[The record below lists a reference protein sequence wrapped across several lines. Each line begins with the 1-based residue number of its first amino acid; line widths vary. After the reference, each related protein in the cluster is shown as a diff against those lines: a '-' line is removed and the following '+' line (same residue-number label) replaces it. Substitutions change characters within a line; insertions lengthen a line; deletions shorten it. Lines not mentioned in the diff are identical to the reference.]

1 VFFWGGKGA
10 VLKELK
16 GEKMK
21 EIFYLK
27 LNVYILLTI
36 IPLSILGYYFAVHNE
51 SLFFL
56 YEWLLVALV
65 VVSILFSIK
74 NIVSIKNERKW
85 IAISILA
92 FLIQFSVLGLF
103 LGPFSNISMIYLFYV
118 VATLSFIVFLITIRK
133 NKILKMIPIIF
144 IIITGFFTLY
154 MAFLNAMWGNG
165 F

>member
-1 VFFWGGKGA
+1 MEGK
-10 VLKELK
+10 KI
-16 GEKMK
+16 K
-21 EIFYLK
+21 EIHYLK
-27 LNVYILLTI
+27 LNVYLLLLI
-36 IPLSILGYYFAVHNE
+36 IPLSALGYYFAVHNE

-65 VVSILFSIK
+65 IVSILFSIK

-103 LGPFSNISMIYLFYV
+103 LGPLSNKLMIYLFYI
-118 VATLSFIVFLITIRK
+118 VAILSFVIFIISIRK
-133 NKILKMIPIIF
+133 NKILKTIPIVFMILTGIF
-144 IIITGFFTLY
+144 MLY
-154 MAFLNAMWGNG
+154 MVFINAMWGNG